1 MKKVNIL
8 VTGGAGNVGG
18 SLSRH
23 LVSNGYNV
31 VIFDNLFTGS
41 KKKLPSKKNKNWK
54 FIKGNVNKIED
65 IKKLNHLN
73 FDYIFHYAALVGVK
87 RTLDNPKLVLDDIKG
102 FENILN
108 FAVKKKVNRIF
119 FSSSS
124 EIYGEPVS
132 IPQFEDTT
140 PLNSR
145 LPYAIVK
152 NVGESYFKT
161 YKKLYNLNYTILRF
175 FNTYGPLQSE
185 DFVITK
191 FINRAVKNKDI
202 VINGDGSQTRTFFYI
217 QDNVDITL
225 EILKRGYFKN
235 QILNL
240 GSDKEITIL
249 KLAKKIKK
257 ILNSKSKI
265 KFSKALKE
273 GDMKRRKPSIQKLK
287 NNFNQKFIT
296 LDNGIKRTA
305 KFIIEN

>member
-31 VIFDNLFTGS
+31 VIFDNFFTGS

-108 FAVKKKVNRIF
+108 FAVKKKVRRIF

-249 KLAKKIKK
+249 ELAKKIKK

-296 LDNGIKRTA
+296 LDDGIKRTA